1 MNRQQ
6 DVEVL
11 DAAVVYDGHF
21 KMVRYR
27 LRHRLFD
34 GGWSR
39 ELTREIFERGHAAAV
54 LPYDPG
60 RDLVVLTEQFRAGA
74 LEDER
79 GAWLIEPV
87 AGVIDG
93 GDGPEPTVRREAVE
107 EAGLEL
113 RRLALVGDVLVSP
126 GGTSER
132 VTVYVGEV
140 SAAGAGGVHGLPDEA
155 EDIRVHVVP
164 FAEAMRWLDDGR
176 VRVASAVIALQ
187 WLALHRDRLR
197 AAWLQDGA
205 GSATVS
211 HLEPDRL
218 SD

>member
-1 MNRQQ
+1 MGRR
-6 DVEVL
+6 DIEIL
-11 DAAVVYDGHF
+11 DEAVVYDGHF
-21 KMVRYR
+21 KMIRYR

-34 GGWSR
+34 GGWSP
-39 ELTREIFERGHAAAV
+39 ELPREIFERGHAAAV
-54 LPYDPG
+54 LPYDPE
-60 RDLVVLTEQFRAGA
+60 RDLVVLTEQFRVGA

-87 AGVIDG
+87 AGVIDE
-93 GDGPEPTVRREAVE
+93 GDAPEPTVRREAVE

-113 RRLALVGDVLVSP
+113 RRLAFVCDYLVSP

-132 VTVYVGEV
+132 VSLYVGEA

-164 FAEAMRWLDDGR
+164 FDEAMRWLDQGR

-187 WLALHRDRLR
+187 WLALHRDELR
-197 AAWLQDGA
+197 AAWREDVGP
-205 GSATVS
+205 ATVA
-211 HLEPDRL
+211 P
-218 SD
+218 